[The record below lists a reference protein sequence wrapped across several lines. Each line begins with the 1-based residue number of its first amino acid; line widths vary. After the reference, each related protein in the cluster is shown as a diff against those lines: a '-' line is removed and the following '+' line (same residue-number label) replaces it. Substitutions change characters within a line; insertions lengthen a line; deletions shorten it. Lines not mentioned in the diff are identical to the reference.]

1 MSSEDLKK
9 AASGG
14 HEVGMSLALTTIFIA
29 GQMAGGGVLML
40 PGAMVNTG
48 PAGLAL
54 LIYFTLNG
62 AFVGTR
68 LGYCWLMVEEDN
80 PEYKTTKCRD
90 PYPTIADKAFG
101 KIGRYFSTLCIIG
114 VQYGTGVGFLILCAK
129 FADNI
134 LHYFDVLT
142 WMTPCRLIL
151 FWALVITP
159 ICWFG
164 SPHDFWFA
172 APAALTATAVAC
184 VLIMVRESLDVRN
197 EDSCYFPGTEPPDNT
212 TTTVQSVINSRKYEP
227 SFPDSI
233 EFLGFGEAFSLIMFA
248 FAGSA
253 SFPTYQADMKN
264 KSDFPKAVMSAMIIL
279 VILYIPMAAVGY
291 FQLGELADNDA
302 GIVCVLC
309 DGTIKVVTEVLLI
322 VHLISAYPMF
332 LNPANQF
339 FEEMIGIPSSFNWK
353 RLTFRT
359 SIMAVLLFLAESLPS
374 FSAIL
379 QLISSVFVTCLTFVF
394 PPLFYMRLTDLRNK
408 KNGEKSMH
416 IIMRILCIQAIIV
429 GAFGGVLSFISSIQY
444 IIESEYVPCYI
455 QEMGHE
461 C

>member
-1 MSSEDLKK
+1 
-9 AASGG
+9 
-14 HEVGMSLALTTIFIA
+14 
-29 GQMAGGGVLML
+29 
-40 PGAMVNTG
+40 MVNTG

-142 WMTPCRLIL
+142 WMTPCRWVDSLNIWNSVSKVQWNRLIL

-184 VLIMVRESLDVRN
+184 VLIMVRESLDVRD
-197 EDSCYFPGTEPPDNT
+197 EDSCYFPGTEPSENT
-212 TTTVQSVINSRKYEP
+212 TTTAQSVISSRKFEP

-233 EFLGFGEAFSLIMFA
+233 EFLGFGE
-248 FAGSA
+248 GCE
-253 SFPTYQADMKN
+253 T
-264 KSDFPKAVMSAMIIL
+264 
-279 VILYIPMAAVGY
+279 
-291 FQLGELADNDA
+291 
-302 GIVCVLC
+302 
-309 DGTIKVVTEVLLI
+309 
-322 VHLISAYPMF
+322 
-332 LNPANQF
+332 
-339 FEEMIGIPSSFNWK
+339 
-353 RLTFRT
+353 
-359 SIMAVLLFLAESLPS
+359 
-374 FSAIL
+374 
-379 QLISSVFVTCLTFVF
+379 
-394 PPLFYMRLTDLRNK
+394 
-408 KNGEKSMH
+408 
-416 IIMRILCIQAIIV
+416 LCIAKT
-429 GAFGGVLSFISSIQY
+429 FLKTSLFSIFSHHVC
-444 IIESEYVPCYI
+444 ICWIC
-455 QEMGHE
+455 
-461 C
+461 